1 MKNIKLVALDVDGT
15 MTNGE
20 IIYNEQ
26 GHETK
31 VFNAKDGLC
40 IHEAITQGLNIAII
54 TGRDSRITQ
63 RRAEELGINYLYQG
77 ITNKAPILQ
86 EICDDLG
93 ITPEEAAYIGDDIN
107 Q

>member
-40 IHEAITQGLNIAII
+40 IHEAITQASILPSSPEGIHELPKGERRNWVSTTFIRA
-54 TGRDSRITQ
+54 SRIRPLSFRKSATTSVSHL
-63 RRAEELGINYLYQG
+63 RKPH
-77 ITNKAPILQ
+77 TSVM
-86 EICDDLG
+86 
-93 ITPEEAAYIGDDIN
+93 TSTT
-107 Q
+107 